1 MILLSYK
8 WYKSYFAIIITVS
21 LVIAFLLLTGDIV
34 YTLVSLLILS
44 SFSWLY
50 LSKYANSLYLDNG
63 SIVVKSHLKIFFS
76 KKIYNI
82 VDIES
87 VDINRIIKER
97 RRWNVVIVE
106 KSGNERVFYF
116 QRITEEDE
124 KKMRQVLINLCN

>member
-1 MILLSYK
+1 
-8 WYKSYFAIIITVS
+8 
-21 LVIAFLLLTGDIV
+21 
-34 YTLVSLLILS
+34 
-44 SFSWLY
+44 
-50 LSKYANSLYLDNG
+50 
-63 SIVVKSHLKIFFS
+63 VKSHLKIFFS

-124 KKMRQVLINLCN
+124 KKMR

>member
-1 MILLSYK
+1 M
-8 WYKSYFAIIITVS
+8 
-21 LVIAFLLLTGDIV
+21 
-34 YTLVSLLILS
+34 
-44 SFSWLY
+44 
-50 LSKYANSLYLDNG
+50 
-63 SIVVKSHLKIFFS
+63 KSHLKIFFS

-116 QRITEEDE
+116 QRITEEDQ

>member
-1 MILLSYK
+1 M
-8 WYKSYFAIIITVS
+8 
-21 LVIAFLLLTGDIV
+21 
-34 YTLVSLLILS
+34 
-44 SFSWLY
+44 
-50 LSKYANSLYLDNG
+50 
-63 SIVVKSHLKIFFS
+63 KSHLKIFFS

-124 KKMRQVLINLCN
+124 KKMR